1 MLRVGIAVG
10 TAIADR
16 HPRRSVREVLPL
28 RLLLLVGR
36 ESDLSDTDAGSWAA
50 VSSDQRAVAFV
61 PKAMLPGPS
70 DCDDAVDGARA
81 W

>member
-1 MLRVGIAVG
+1 ML
-10 TAIADR
+10 TA
-16 HPRRSVREVLPL
+16 PRTDPYAKYYLI
-28 RLLLLVGR
+28 RLLLLVER
-36 ESDLSDTDAGSWAA
+36 ENDLSDTDEESWAA
-50 VSSDQRAVAFV
+50 VSSDQRAVVFV